1 MTLARFRRTIR
12 IHGGLRWEMGTMGR
26 GTVRHPA
33 RPLTKE
39 TAMSNNGETPARS
52 ATDKIA
58 LARDHIT
65 VGVADAVNDGMAA
78 AKEAKAVLEDKLDSL
93 IDSGKDVIDQ
103 AEDLIRTRPWAS
115 FGVAFAAG
123 YLIAKLTRGKD

>member
-1 MTLARFRRTIR
+1 
-12 IHGGLRWEMGTMGR
+12 
-26 GTVRHPA
+26 
-33 RPLTKE
+33 
-39 TAMSNNGETPARS
+39 MSNNSESPTAR
-52 ATDKIA
+52 AAEKIS
-58 LARDHIT
+58 LARDHLT

-78 AKEAKAVLEDKLDSL
+78 AKEAKAVLDEKLDSL

-103 AEDLIRTRPWAS
+103 AEDLIRSRPWAS

>member
-1 MTLARFRRTIR
+1 
-12 IHGGLRWEMGTMGR
+12 
-26 GTVRHPA
+26 
-33 RPLTKE
+33 
-39 TAMSNNGETPARS
+39 MSNNSES
-52 ATDKIA
+52 ATARAADKIA
-58 LARDHIT
+58 LARDHLT

-78 AKEAKAVLEDKLDSL
+78 AKEAKAVLDEKLDSL

-123 YLIAKLTRGKD
+123 YLIAKLTRKD